1 MLRAFVFSLD
11 LWYSVSFW
19 SYTCVWKGHGC
30 NSISFDILKL
40 CLSHNFP
47 LSEPGDWTR
56 NVKARG
62 CVRLKHSSAGCLVGL
77 LTYLALPIDSISHS
91 WFTGD
96 RGTLFILAWGL
107 TKKKRGNI
115 LKAGKKIFK
124 ATACRIRWFLVFC
137 YTTRLVATLCPYKYS
152 PDMTQQ
158 SCTQCKHR
166 ERKSV
171 LTTLSSCCWWCYV
184 RNVS

>member
-1 MLRAFVFSLD
+1 MFYFVLESYPLVTSNDLPLNKLKSKFIWMLVIETSTLCWEHLFSVLICGTVSPSEAIPAFGRVTVAIQFPLIFLS
-11 LWYSVSFW
+11 SA
-19 SYTCVWKGHGC
+19 
-30 NSISFDILKL
+30 
-40 CLSHNFP
+40 LSHNFP

-56 NVKARG
+56 IVKARG

-115 LKAGKKIFK
+115 LKAGEKNIQGHSTQNKMVSCLLLHHM
-124 ATACRIRWFLVFC
+124 TGS
-137 YTTRLVATLCPYKYS
+137 YS
-152 PDMTQQ
+152 MPI
-158 SCTQCKHR
+158 
-166 ERKSV
+166 
-171 LTTLSSCCWWCYV
+171 
-184 RNVS
+184 